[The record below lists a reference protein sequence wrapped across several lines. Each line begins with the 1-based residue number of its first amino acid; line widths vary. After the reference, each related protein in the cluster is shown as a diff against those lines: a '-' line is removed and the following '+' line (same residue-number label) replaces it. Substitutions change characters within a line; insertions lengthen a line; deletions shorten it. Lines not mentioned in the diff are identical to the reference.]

1 MFIHQDIKP
10 ENLMV
15 NDNGDLFFID
25 FGLSETRVF
34 KDDQYI
40 WGTYNYNSIEKSLN
54 HQIFVRDSL
63 KIKGKKEKTSN
74 RKETYAKLVAE

>member
-1 MFIHQDIKP
+1 
-10 ENLMV
+10 MV

-54 HQIFVRDSL
+54 HQIFVREVLEIDN
-63 KIKGKKEKTSN
+63 KIVSTSN
-74 RKETYAKLVAE
+74 RKKTYKKLVKE